1 MKLIYWDIRFSN
13 LCNLRCRSCG
23 HIFSS
28 NWYDDQV
35 KLAGQK
41 WKEQNT
47 RINFAGRSEDD
58 IWNQLEPQIDNLEQV
73 YFAGG
78 EPLIMEEHYRLLH
91 ELIKRG
97 RTDVRLIYN
106 TNFSQLTYKKT
117 NVLELWREFDSV
129 SVGASLD
136 GSGVRGEYIRKG
148 TNWAQVERN
157 REEMLRVCPRVDF
170 YISPTLSIMNAL
182 HIPDFHKDWVNKGF
196 IKPQDLMLNLLQ
208 DPIYY
213 RIDVLPFQYKVN
225 VQEKFIEH
233 IAWLKPQDRLTRAT
247 VGFESAVK
255 FMMADDKSNLLLNFK
270 NQTAHL
276 DRIRNE
282 NILNAI
288 PELGS
293 LYE

>member
-1 MKLIYWDIRFSN
+1 
-13 LCNLRCRSCG
+13 
-23 HIFSS
+23 
-28 NWYDDQV
+28 
-35 KLAGQK
+35 
-41 WKEQNT
+41 
-47 RINFAGRSEDD
+47 
-58 IWNQLEPQIDNLEQV
+58 
-73 YFAGG
+73 
-78 EPLIMEEHYRLLH
+78 MEEHYRLLH

-255 FMMADDKSNLLLNFK
+255 FMMADDKINLLLNFK